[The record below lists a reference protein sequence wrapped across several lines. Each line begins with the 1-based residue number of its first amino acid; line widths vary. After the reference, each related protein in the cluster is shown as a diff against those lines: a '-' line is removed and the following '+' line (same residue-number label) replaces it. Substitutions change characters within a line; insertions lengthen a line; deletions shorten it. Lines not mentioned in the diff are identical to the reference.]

1 MENWQDTISQNQN
14 ALTSTSRTESWERHT
29 TLTSVNLAVFS
40 YVKWPY
46 KFYNILL
53 LCLDCTSQPWEA
65 LYTPLS
71 WEIHTTSVHTFYQ
84 IPSDSHQDLW
94 NYVWVPDPK
103 KAMFRSAINLS
114 QTVQKTFWGYWL
126 DLLSEFGNP
135 MSNTVERECNWHSQ
149 QLFQVIISKTDVIQS

>member
-14 ALTSTSRTESWERHT
+14 ALTSTSRTESWQRHT
-29 TLTSVNLAVFS
+29 TLTSVSLAVFS
-40 YVKWPY
+40 YVKWPC
-46 KFYNILL
+46 KLYNILL

-84 IPSDSHQDLW
+84 IPSDFHQDLW

-114 QTVQKTFWGYWL
+114 KTVQKNILRL
-126 DLLSEFGNP
+126 DLLSEFWNP

-149 QLFQVIISKTDVIQS
+149 QLPQVIISKIVVIQS